1 MKSQFLNF
9 VDSLKTQKSKD
20 FTKNLWLHF
29 LGRGQLSQDCRTTTK
44 RKFTYN
50 HKSPGIL
57 RSSHQRYPVR
67 KDVFRKFA
75 NFTGKPL
82 CQRWLTHLIDHGRM
96 KHCVYVSANYFFWSQ
111 APWIGCLDSEQLDHC
126 KYWQ

>member
-1 MKSQFLNF
+1 MKSQILNF

-20 FTKNLWLHF
+20 FTKNLWLLF
-29 LGRGQLSQDCRTTTK
+29 LGRGQLSQDCRATTR
-44 RKFTYN
+44 RKITYN

-75 NFTGKPL
+75 NFTGKHL
-82 CQRWLTHLIDHGRM
+82 CQRRLTHLIDHGRM
-96 KHCVYVSANYFFWSQ
+96 KQSTL
-111 APWIGCLDSEQLDHC
+111 APTTSFEVRPHGLGVWILNN
-126 KYWQ
+126 